1 MNEQINLFINLFS
14 DAHTHIFLDLM
25 DASEAN
31 AVYDLKRILENMEE
45 AHKLIQEVDKL
56 EKDLRFY
63 GTQLRDGSCYLF

>member
-1 MNEQINLFINLFS
+1 
-14 DAHTHIFLDLM
+14 M

-63 GTQLRDGSCYLF
+63 GTQLRDGSHYLSIKSLRIQL